1 MDEREKEM
9 PVYACDKEGAEREGG
24 GGRRCRYRERLGVCV
39 CMYAC
44 MRGCVLAFVK
54 LVCLCLLACFSSVGI
69 LYTTAGK
76 HTAAWVCDLRHWA
89 GARVKDCS
97 HRITHPQAPFPKTF

>member
-1 MDEREKEM
+1 MRERKRCQRMLAIKRGQREKEG
-9 PVYACDKEGAEREGG
+9 VAGDVDTERDS
-24 GGRRCRYRERLGVCV
+24 VCV
-39 CMYAC
+39 YAC

-54 LVCLCLLACFSSVGI
+54 LVCLCLLRCFSSVGI